1 MNTFPI
7 FRFFGLLLL
16 GLTLAGCAGKRG
28 PLPGEYQGPPCLDAL
43 TLPQDLAVYAD
54 RAGGDTLL
62 LSPDEQTLAAARQK
76 ERIFSPW
83 TRSGPSAWVKESL
96 AADFNMKP
104 GNAFTENHKPFPAD
118 LWKVLVNNSNKEAY
132 GQGAGPAITLRHTN
146 LRAMPT
152 AGRFYL
158 KPDQPGE
165 GYPFDYFQHTS
176 LPPGTP
182 LYVCNIS
189 RDGQWLLAESALT
202 AGWLPAADA
211 VFVDESF
218 MTRWQSRPLAALIR
232 ENVPLSDARGHIGT
246 LLPMAGED
254 AYAVWVP
261 RRDTKG
267 QAVIST
273 VLLGPEDAAAVPMPL
288 SPANFA
294 RIGNHMM
301 GQAYGWGGLD
311 EKRDCSALTRDAF
324 APFGIFLPRNSAQ
337 QAKMGRGIPLKGF
350 SLDEKKTAIAE
361 KAVPF
366 LSLVWMRGHVGVYLG
381 EYEGRAVMFH
391 NIWGLRTKSAKGTSA
406 AEGRAV
412 VGKAVVTTLQPGLE
426 RPDLASPGSL
436 LDRIERVAVLKK
448 ESDTLAS
455 LEKKTGPPPKR
466 QVRKKK
472 AI

>member
-1 MNTFPI
+1 MNNSPL
-7 FRFFGLLLL
+7 FRFFGFLLL
-16 GLTLAGCAGKRG
+16 GLTLAGCAGKKG
-28 PLPGEYQGPPCLDAL
+28 PFPGEYQGPPCLDAL
-43 TLPQDLAVYAD
+43 TLPQDLGVYAD
-54 RAGGDTLL
+54 RAGGDALL
-62 LSPDEQTLAAARQK
+62 LTPDEQAFAAARQK

-83 TRSGPSAWVKESL
+83 TRSGPSAWVKKSL
-96 AADFNMKP
+96 AADFNMEP
-104 GNAFTENHKPFPAD
+104 DNAFTEKHKPFPAD
-118 LWKVLVNNSNKEAY
+118 VWKALVANSNKDAY
-132 GQGAGPAITLRHTN
+132 GQGAGPAITVRHTN

-202 AGWLPAADA
+202 AGWLPAVDA
-211 VFVDESF
+211 AFAGESF
-218 MTRWQSRPLAALIR
+218 MARWQSRPLAALIR
-232 ENVPLSDARGHIGT
+232 EDVSLGDVRGHIGT
-246 LLPMAGED
+246 LLPMPGED

-261 RRDTKG
+261 RRDAKG
-267 QAVIST
+267 RAVIGT
-273 VLLGPEDAAAVPMPL
+273 AVLGPGDAVAVPMPL

-311 EKRDCSALTRDAF
+311 EKRDCSALTHDAF

-337 QAKMGRGIPLKGF
+337 QAKEGQGIPLKGF
-350 SLDEKKTAIAE
+350 SLGEKQAVIAE

-366 LSLVWMRGHVGVYLG
+366 LSLVWMRGHIGVYLG

-391 NIWGLRTKSAKGTSA
+391 NIWGLRTKPAKGTSA

-426 RPDLASPGSL
+426 RPDLFSPGGL
-436 LDRIERVAVLKK
+436 LDRIEHVAVLKR
-448 ESDTLAS
+448 ENDTLAS
-455 LEKKTGPPPKR
+455 LEKKSRP
-466 QVRKKK
+466 
-472 AI
+472 